1 MGWQWSAGSG
11 PDATPYF
18 RVFNPVTQLD
28 KFDKQRNYVS
38 RWIAEGR
45 GNPHEDA
52 LKYFDAVPRSW
63 NLSPDD
69 DYPNAIV
76 SADAGRKRALDAYEN
91 RDF

>member
-28 KFDKQRNYVS
+28 KFDKNRDYTN
-38 RWIAEGR
+38 RWLAEGR
-45 GNPHEDA
+45 SNPHADA
-52 LKYFDAVPRSW
+52 QSYFNAIPRSW
-63 NLSPDD
+63 KLSALDQ
-69 DYPNAIV
+69 YPAAV
-76 SADAGRKRALDAYEN
+76 VTPEQGRKNALSAYEN